1 MNINNYSFPV
11 YDKNNWDNT
20 LKETELFKEV
30 PYLSA
35 RLGDQ
40 AYEYSKDGDISNYHL
55 SIQYIMDVLAD
66 QAKGKVD
73 LSHFS
78 SEETLSSHVSLEENE
93 HNYHCFNQHASTV
106 YHINNHDFGRTLVD
120 LFEQMNNSGKNVLA
134 LKIDSS
140 QHSMAARLYI
150 KNTEQGQ
157 DRRFVINFYDPNI
170 TDKTVR
176 CEVDDALK
184 LNDYSLRNFISNQ
197 TYLSSY
203 VDAEISSIIV
213 CDKADIRDE
222 HKVKDNRALTPLS
235 QSSPLPLS
243 AARLDLL
250 LIDNFA
256 VGIQKM
262 AGEVK
267 HLSESD
273 RKMFFN
279 QLLQPR
285 AKDDVPGL
293 QCAFIHQCFEA
304 LEAYGELLALAPSDQ
319 RADLLRAE
327 SENGWNTMPWVISS
341 GNPEL
346 VDAFF
351 TLSRLLPL
359 NDMSTITEQYVSLI
373 GEGSELFV
381 ELAETYAQQ
390 SAAVTPESD
399 EEAPDALTLVSDSVI
414 EQR

>member
-1 MNINNYSFPV
+1 MHIDHYSLPV
-11 YDKNNWDNT
+11 YDKNNSDNT

-35 RLGDQ
+35 RLGEQ
-40 AYEYSKDGDISNYHL
+40 AYEYSGGDISNYHL

-78 SEETLSSHVSLEENE
+78 SEETLSSHVSLEKNE

-106 YHINNHDFGRTLVD
+106 YHINNNDFGRTLVD
-120 LFEQMNNSGKNVLA
+120 LFEQMNNSGENVRA

-157 DRRFVINFYDPNI
+157 RFVVNFYDPNI

-184 LNDYSLRNFISNQ
+184 LNGYSLRNFISNQ

-213 CDKADIRDE
+213 CDQADIHDQ
-222 HKVKDNRALTPLS
+222 HKVKENRALTPLS

-250 LIDNFA
+250 LTDNFA

-262 AGEVK
+262 AEEVK
-267 HLSESD
+267 NLSESE
-273 RKMFFN
+273 RKVFFN

-304 LEAYGELLALAPSDQ
+304 LEAYGELLALAPPEQ
-319 RADLLRAE
+319 RADLLTAE
-327 SENGWNTMPWVISS
+327 SENGYITMPWVISS

-359 NDMSTITEQYVSLI
+359 NDMNTLIEQYVSLI

-381 ELAETYAQQ
+381 KLAETYAQQ

>member
-1 MNINNYSFPV
+1 
-11 YDKNNWDNT
+11 
-20 LKETELFKEV
+20 
-30 PYLSA
+30 
-35 RLGDQ
+35 
-40 AYEYSKDGDISNYHL
+40 
-55 SIQYIMDVLAD
+55 
-66 QAKGKVD
+66 
-73 LSHFS
+73 
-78 SEETLSSHVSLEENE
+78 
-93 HNYHCFNQHASTV
+93 
-106 YHINNHDFGRTLVD
+106 
-120 LFEQMNNSGKNVLA
+120 
-134 LKIDSS
+134 
-140 QHSMAARLYI
+140 MAARLYI
-150 KNTEQGQ
+150 KDTEQGQ
-157 DRRFVINFYDPNI
+157 RFVVNFYDPNI

-213 CDKADIRDE
+213 CDQADIHDQ
-222 HKVKDNRALTPLS
+222 HKVKENRALTPLS

-250 LIDNFA
+250 LTDNFA

-262 AGEVK
+262 AEEVK
-267 HLSESD
+267 NLSESE
-273 RKMFFN
+273 RKVFFN

-304 LEAYGELLALAPSDQ
+304 LEAYGELLALAPPEQ
-319 RADLLRAE
+319 RADLLTAE
-327 SENGWNTMPWVISS
+327 SENGYITMPWVISS

-359 NDMSTITEQYVSLI
+359 NDMNTLIEQYVSLI

-381 ELAETYAQQ
+381 ELAEIYEQQSELFTKEAKLHAQQ
-390 SAAVTPESD
+390 SEVVTPSSD

>member
-1 MNINNYSFPV
+1 MHIDHYSLPV
-11 YDKNNWDNT
+11 YDKNNSDNT

-35 RLGDQ
+35 RLGEQ
-40 AYEYSKDGDISNYHL
+40 AYEYSGGDISNYHL

-78 SEETLSSHVSLEENE
+78 SEETLSSHVSLEKNE

-106 YHINNHDFGRTLVD
+106 YHINNNDFGRTLVD
-120 LFEQMNNSGKNVLA
+120 LFEQMNNSGENVRA

-150 KNTEQGQ
+150 KDTEQGQ
-157 DRRFVINFYDPNI
+157 RFVVNFYDPNI

-213 CDKADIRDE
+213 CDQADIHDQ
-222 HKVKDNRALTPLS
+222 HKVKENRALTPLS

-243 AARLDLL
+243 VARLDLL
-250 LIDNFA
+250 LTDNFA
-256 VGIQKM
+256 AGIQTM
-262 AGEVK
+262 AEEVK
-267 HLSESD
+267 NLSESE
-273 RKMFFN
+273 RNTFFN

-285 AKDDVPGL
+285 AENDLPGL
-293 QCAFIHQCFEA
+293 QCAFNYQCFDA
-304 LEAYGELLALAPSDQ
+304 LEAYSELLVLVPPEQ
-319 RADLLRAE
+319 RTDLLTGK
-327 SENGWNTMPWVISS
+327 SENGWSSLAQAMSS
-341 GNPEL
+341 GNSDMVSVCFYL
-346 VDAFF
+346 
-351 TLSRLLPL
+351 LQWLPL
-359 NDMSTITEQYVSLI
+359 DDMNAFVWKLLASLPLEDANTLMCPLEEPLPLDNMSTR
-373 GEGSELFV
+373 V
-381 ELAETYAQQ
+381 E
-390 SAAVTPESD
+390 
-399 EEAPDALTLVSDSVI
+399 
-414 EQR
+414 

>member
-1 MNINNYSFPV
+1 MHIDHYSLPV
-11 YDKNNWDNT
+11 YDKNNSDNT

-35 RLGDQ
+35 RLGEQ
-40 AYEYSKDGDISNYHL
+40 AYEYSGGDISNYHL

-78 SEETLSSHVSLEENE
+78 SEETLSSHVSLEKNE

-106 YHINNHDFGRTLVD
+106 YHINNNDFGRTLVD
-120 LFEQMNNSGKNVLA
+120 LFEQMNNLGENVRA

-150 KNTEQGQ
+150 KDTEQGQ
-157 DRRFVINFYDPNI
+157 RFVVNFYDPNI

-213 CDKADIRDE
+213 CDQADIHDQ
-222 HKVKDNRALTPLS
+222 HKVKENRALTPLS

-243 AARLDLL
+243 VARLDLL
-250 LIDNFA
+250 LTDNFA
-256 VGIQKM
+256 AGIQTM
-262 AGEVK
+262 AEEVK
-267 HLSESD
+267 NLSESE
-273 RKMFFN
+273 RNTFFN

-285 AKDDVPGL
+285 AENDLSGL
-293 QCAFIHQCFEA
+293 QCAFNYQCFDA
-304 LEAYGELLALAPSDQ
+304 LEAYSALLVLAPPEQ
-319 RADLLRAE
+319 RTDLLTGK
-327 SENGWNTMPWVISS
+327 SENGWSSLAQAMSS
-341 GNPEL
+341 GNSDMVSVCFYL
-346 VDAFF
+346 
-351 TLSRLLPL
+351 LQWLPL
-359 NDMSTITEQYVSLI
+359 DDMNAFVWKLLASLPLEDANTLMCPLEEPLPLDNMSTR
-373 GEGSELFV
+373 V
-381 ELAETYAQQ
+381 E
-390 SAAVTPESD
+390 
-399 EEAPDALTLVSDSVI
+399 
-414 EQR
+414 

>member
-1 MNINNYSFPV
+1 MHIDHYSFPV
-11 YDKNNWDNT
+11 YDKNNGDNT

-35 RLGDQ
+35 RLGEQ
-40 AYEYSKDGDISNYHL
+40 AYEYSGGDISNYHL

-78 SEETLSSHVSLEENE
+78 SEETLSSHVSLEKNE

-106 YHINNHDFGRTLVD
+106 YHINNNDFGRTLVD
-120 LFEQMNNSGKNVLA
+120 LFEQMNNSGENVRA

-150 KNTEQGQ
+150 KDTEQG
-157 DRRFVINFYDPNI
+157 RRFVVNFYDPNI

-184 LNDYSLRNFISNQ
+184 LNGYSLRNFISSQ

-213 CDKADIRDE
+213 CDQADIHDQ
-222 HKVKDNRALTPLS
+222 HKVKENRALTPLL

-243 AARLDLL
+243 VARLDLL
-250 LIDNFA
+250 LTDNFA
-256 VGIQKM
+256 ADIQTM
-262 AGEVK
+262 AEEVK
-267 HLSESD
+267 NLSESE
-273 RKMFFN
+273 RNTFFN

-285 AKDDVPGL
+285 AENDLSGL
-293 QCAFIHQCFEA
+293 QCAFNYQCFDA
-304 LEAYGELLALAPSDQ
+304 LEAYSALLVLVPPEQ
-319 RADLLRAE
+319 RTDLLTGK
-327 SENGWNTMPWVISS
+327 SENGWSSLAQAMSS
-341 GNPEL
+341 GNSDMVSVCFYL
-346 VDAFF
+346 
-351 TLSRLLPL
+351 LQWLPL
-359 NDMSTITEQYVSLI
+359 DEVDKLVFPLAESLPLDDMCTLWEQYADFMQQQSNSL
-373 GEGSELFV
+373 V
-381 ELAETYAQQ
+381 KDAEIYAQQ
-390 SAAVTPESD
+390 SAAVTPAS
-399 EEAPDALTLVSDSVI
+399 A
-414 EQR
+414 

>member
-1 MNINNYSFPV
+1 MNINHYSFPV

-256 VGIQKM
+256 VGIQQM

-373 GEGSELFV
+373 GEGTELFV
-381 ELAETYAQQ
+381 KLAETYAQQ

>member
-1 MNINNYSFPV
+1 MHIDHYSLPV
-11 YDKNNWDNT
+11 YDKNNGDST

-35 RLGDQ
+35 RLGEQ
-40 AYEYSKDGDISNYHL
+40 AYEYSGGDISNYHL

-78 SEETLSSHVSLEENE
+78 SEETLSSHVSLEKNE

-106 YHINNHDFGRTLVD
+106 YHINNNDFGRTLVD
-120 LFEQMNNSGKNVLA
+120 LFEQMNNSGENVRA

-157 DRRFVINFYDPNI
+157 RFVVNFYDPNI

-184 LNDYSLRNFISNQ
+184 LNGYSLRNFISNQ

-213 CDKADIRDE
+213 CDQADIHDQ
-222 HKVKDNRALTPLS
+222 HKVKENRALTPLS

-250 LIDNFA
+250 LTDNFA

-262 AGEVK
+262 AEEVK
-267 HLSESD
+267 NLSESE
-273 RKMFFN
+273 RKVFFN

-304 LEAYGELLALAPSDQ
+304 LEAYGELLALAPPEQ
-319 RADLLRAE
+319 RADLLTAE

-373 GEGSELFV
+373 GEGTELFV
-381 ELAETYAQQ
+381 KLAETYAQQ

>member
-78 SEETLSSHVSLEENE
+78 SEEALSSHVSLEENE

-157 DRRFVINFYDPNI
+157 GQERRFVINFYDPNL

-222 HKVKDNRALTPLS
+222 HKVKENRALTPLS

-250 LIDNFA
+250 LTDNFA

-262 AGEVK
+262 AEEVK
-267 HLSESD
+267 NLSESE

-285 AKDDVPGL
+285 AENDISGL
-293 QCAFIHQCFEA
+293 QCAFNYQCFDA
-304 LEAYGELLALAPSDQ
+304 LEAYSELLVLAPPEQ
-319 RADLLRAE
+319 RTDLLTAK
-327 SENGWNTMPWVISS
+327 SENGWSNLARAISS
-341 GNPEL
+341 GNKDMVDVCFYLLQWLPLDEVNEL
-346 VDAFF
+346 VFPLAE
-351 TLSRLLPL
+351 SLPL
-359 NDMSTITEQYVSLI
+359 NDMCTLWEQYTDFMQQQSNSLI
-373 GEGSELFV
+373 KD
-381 ELAETYAQQ
+381 AEIYAQQ
-390 SAAVTPESD
+390 SAAVTPAS
-399 EEAPDALTLVSDSVI
+399 A
-414 EQR
+414 

>member
-78 SEETLSSHVSLEENE
+78 SEEALSSHVSFEENE

-120 LFEQMNNSGKNVLA
+120 LFEQMNNSGENVLA

-150 KNTEQGQ
+150 KDTEQGQ
-157 DRRFVINFYDPNI
+157 RFVINFYDPNL

-222 HKVKDNRALTPLS
+222 HKVKENRALTPLS

-250 LIDNFA
+250 LTDNFA

-262 AGEVK
+262 AEEVK
-267 HLSESD
+267 NLSESE

-285 AKDDVPGL
+285 AENDISGL
-293 QCAFIHQCFEA
+293 QCAFNYQCFDA
-304 LEAYGELLALAPSDQ
+304 LEAYSELLVLAPPEQ
-319 RADLLRAE
+319 RTDLLTAK
-327 SENGWNTMPWVISS
+327 SENGWSNLARAISS
-341 GNPEL
+341 GNKDMVDVCFYLLQWLPLDEVNEL
-346 VDAFF
+346 VFPLAE
-351 TLSRLLPL
+351 SLPL
-359 NDMSTITEQYVSLI
+359 NDMCTLWEQYTDFMQQQSNSLI
-373 GEGSELFV
+373 KD
-381 ELAETYAQQ
+381 AEIYAQQ
-390 SAAVTPESD
+390 SAAVTPAS
-399 EEAPDALTLVSDSVI
+399 A
-414 EQR
+414 